1 MRKLIVTE
9 FVTLDG
15 VMEAPGGEP
24 THPHTGWV
32 FDFMGPEQEAFKLE
46 ETLEAD
52 AHLIGRVTY
61 ESFAGAWPKRKGEF
75 ADKINSMPKYV
86 VTTTL
91 DELEW
96 SNSTPIKGDVAEE
109 VRKLKQQDGGPILV
123 AGSRTLVH
131 TLMEHDLIDEY
142 RLMVFPV
149 VLGSGKR
156 LFPESPDKT
165 TLELVDTKRFDT
177 GVQVHTYRP
186 AGREPRAS

>member
-1 MRKLIVTE
+1 MRKLVVTE

-24 THPHTGWV
+24 GHPHTGWV
-32 FDFMGPEQEAFKLE
+32 SDFIGPEQMEYKLRE
-46 ETLEAD
+46 VLEAD
-52 AHLIGRVTY
+52 VQLIGRVTY
-61 ESFAGAWPKRKGEF
+61 ESFAGAWPEREGEF
-75 ADKINSMPKYV
+75 ADKMNSMPKYV
-86 VTTTL
+86 ATTTL

-96 SNSTPIKGDVAEE
+96 SNSTPIKGDVAAA
-109 VRKLKQQDGGPILV
+109 VGKLKAEDGGPILV

-131 TLMEHDLIDEY
+131 TLMEHDLVDEY

-149 VLGSGKR
+149 VLGSGDR

-165 TLELVDTKRFDT
+165 TLELVETRAFET

-186 AGREPRAS
+186 AFG

>member
-32 FDFMGPEQEAFKLE
+32 FDFISDEQQEFKLK

-61 ESFAGAWPKRKGEF
+61 ESFAGAWPERTGEF

-96 SNSTPIKGDVAEE
+96 NNSTPIRGDVAAE
-109 VRKLKQQDGGPILV
+109 VAKLKQQDGGPILV
-123 AGSRTLVH
+123 AGSRALVH

-165 TLELVDTKRFDT
+165 TLELVDTKTFDT

-186 AGREPRAS
+186 AGQEPPPA